1 MRYLIG
7 IDVGTTGAKAL
18 LIDEKGK
25 IVARSSQEYP
35 LLTPKIGWAE
45 QNPLDW
51 WKATIKVIKEVLKI
65 SQVNATPDLIR
76 GIGLSGQM
84 HGAVFLNKKGE
95 VLRPAI
101 LWCDQRTQEECS
113 RINQI
118 VGEEKVLDLTSNPVL
133 TGFTAPKILWVKR
146 HQPKIYEITDK
157 ILLPKDYIRY
167 RLTGVFASEVS
178 DASGTSLFDVRER
191 KWSKAMLRK
200 LGISSSLLPP
210 VYESKEVS
218 GRINKT
224 TATQTALKEGTPVV
238 GGAGDQAAGGLGNGI
253 VEKGIASSTIGTS
266 GVIFAHSEKAKVDKA
281 GRVHTFCHAV
291 EKAWHIM
298 GVMLSAGG
306 SLRWFRDNFCEQEIK
321 EAKRKGIDP
330 YELITGQAK
339 KVPVGSQGLI
349 FLPYLMGE
357 RTPHKDTRARGGF
370 FGLTASHKKE
380 HLIRSIMEGVVFG
393 LRDSLEILKEM
404 GIEIKEIRASGGGA
418 RSSLWCQMQADIF
431 GKKVIRTNIKE
442 APAYGVA
449 LLAGVG
455 SGIFENIRKTCK
467 RTIKVTDTIEP
478 VPENVEKYERYYRI
492 YSSLYPAL
500 KPSFDKLP
508 AIC

>member
-25 IVARSSQEYP
+25 IIAKDSQEYP

-45 QNPLDW
+45 QNPEDW
-51 WKATIKVIKEVLKI
+51 WKATRRAIGEVLK
-65 SQVNATPDLIR
+65 SSGVDATDVK

-84 HGAVFLNKKGE
+84 HGAVFLDKKGK

-101 LWCDQRTQEECS
+101 LWCDQRTQEEC
-113 RINQI
+113 RKINEI
-118 VGEEKVLDLTSNPVL
+118 VGEQKVLELTSNPVL
-133 TGFTAPKILWVKR
+133 TGFTAPKILWVRK
-146 HQPKIYEITDK
+146 HQPKIYENADK

-178 DASGTSLFDVRER
+178 DASGTSLFNVRER
-191 KWSKAMLRK
+191 KWSKEMLRK
-200 LGISSSLLPP
+200 LGIDSSLLPP
-210 VYESKEVS
+210 VYESKEIS
-218 GRINKT
+218 GRINKR
-224 TATQTALKEGTPVV
+224 AAIEMALAEGTPVV

-253 VEKGIASSTIGTS
+253 VEKGIVSFTIGTS
-266 GVIFAHSEKAKVDKA
+266 GVIFAHSERAKVDQA

-306 SLRWFRDNFCEQEIK
+306 SLRWFRDNFCEEEIK
-321 EAKRKGIDP
+321 EARMKGIDP
-330 YELITGQAK
+330 YELITEKAK
-339 KVPVGSQGLI
+339 KVSPGSQGLI

-357 RTPHKDTRARGGF
+357 RTPHKDARARGGF

-418 RSSLWCQMQADIF
+418 RSSLWCQIAADIL
-431 GKKVIRTNIKE
+431 GKKVFRTNIEE

-455 SGIFENIRKTCK
+455 SGIFENIREACK
-467 RTIKVTDTIEP
+467 RTIKVTEIMEP
-478 VPENVEKYERYYRI
+478 TPENVEKYKRYYPI
-492 YSSLYPAL
+492 YHSLYPIL
-500 KPSFDKLP
+500 KTSFDKV
-508 AIC
+508 